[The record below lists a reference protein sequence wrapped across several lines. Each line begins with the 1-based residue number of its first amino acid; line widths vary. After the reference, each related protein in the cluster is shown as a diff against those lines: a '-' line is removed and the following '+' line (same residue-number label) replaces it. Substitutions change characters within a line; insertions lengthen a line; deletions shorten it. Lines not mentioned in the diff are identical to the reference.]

1 MLFYSDYSYD
11 ASWSVRCALAEH
23 HDDCVENNPN
33 WQEYILS
40 FSGCY
45 DVPITQYTPN
55 TYNYISMLSG
65 MDERFVTSVRLSF
78 QNNQPNND
86 RHIALAQEATHNSA
100 KWEIVLGGWRGRQS
114 VIRSGNQGT
123 NLVAVQHSV
132 NDFHNWASEID
143 VRFGDG
149 YIQVWSLSNDLEI
162 IAYNSN
168 DIQQSEMR
176 EFMVSSGWGASGDW
190 TITGVSC
197 GNAFTQIT
205 HSSCSANALYPL
217 VNTRG
222 YANIGE
228 AEAACEADLLCGG
241 FQDRNCNGQR
251 DGDDDFFLCPVMDEW
266 NNSSSSCV
274 YEKHHDY

>member
-40 FSGCY
+40 YSGCY
-45 DVPITQYTPN
+45 DVPITQFTPN

-86 RHIALAQEATHNSA
+86 RHIAIAQEATHNSA
-100 KWEIVLGGWRGRQS
+100 KWEIVLGGWGGSQS
-114 VIRSGNQGT
+114 VIRPGNQGT

-149 YIQVWSLSNDLEI
+149 YVQVWSLSNDLEI

-168 DIQQSEMR
+168 EIQQSEMR

-197 GNAFTQIT
+197 GNGCYDVPITQFT
-205 HSSCSANALYPL
+205 P
-217 VNTRG
+217 NTYNYISMLSG
-222 YANIGE
+222 
-228 AEAACEADLLCGG
+228 
-241 FQDRNCNGQR
+241 
-251 DGDDDFFLCPVMDEW
+251 MDERFVTSVRLSFQ
-266 NNSSSSCV
+266 NNQPNNDRHIAIAQEATHNSAKWEIVLGGWRGRQSVIRSGNQ
-274 YEKHHDY
+274 

>member
-1 MLFYSDYSYD
+1 VIRSGNQGTNLVAVQHSVNDFHNW
-11 ASWSVRCALAEH
+11 ASEIDVRFGDGYIQVWS
-23 HDDCVENNPN
+23 
-33 WQEYILS
+33 LS
-40 FSGCY
+40 NDLEIIAYNSNDIQQSEMREFMVSSGWGASGDWTITEVSCSNGCY

-197 GNAFTQIT
+197 
-205 HSSCSANALYPL
+205 
-217 VNTRG
+217 
-222 YANIGE
+222 
-228 AEAACEADLLCGG
+228 
-241 FQDRNCNGQR
+241 
-251 DGDDDFFLCPVMDEW
+251 
-266 NNSSSSCV
+266 NNV
-274 YEKHHDY
+274 A